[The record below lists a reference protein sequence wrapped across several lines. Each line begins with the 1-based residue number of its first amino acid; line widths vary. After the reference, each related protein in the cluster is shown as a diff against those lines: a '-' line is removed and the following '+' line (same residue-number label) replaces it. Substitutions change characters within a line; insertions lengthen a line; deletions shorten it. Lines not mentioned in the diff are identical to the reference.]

1 MLESLD
7 RIDRKLLRE
16 LDLNSRQTYSQLA
29 KKLRLGSDLIEYRV
43 EKYKSQG
50 LIGKFSALVDPF
62 SMGWWVV
69 KNYLKIISDSK
80 KYEKLLVFLKAQQ
93 NTYWLAELNGRS
105 DLIYSFYA
113 SSSRDCSIYSR
124 KLAALF
130 GEIFLEHD
138 VCIPTRIVRFNKKY
152 LSTGPSVTFI
162 QDGAKEIK
170 DLDAIDALLI
180 KQLYENARI
189 TAVEL
194 ADITKLSP
202 ATVRSRIEALE
213 KTGVILGYRLQLNYD
228 QESLLLF
235 KLLLQFSDYSAK
247 LEIEFFEFC
256 KSHPNV
262 TCYIS
267 QIGKYPVEIEVEV
280 GSYRGMNNFI
290 EEFRLRFDRGIRSF
304 ETLMIK
310 RDLYHRFP
318 GLIVKSADA

>member
-1 MLESLD
+1 M
-7 RIDRKLLRE
+7 
-16 LDLNSRQTYSQLA
+16 
-29 KKLRLGSDLIEYRV
+29 
-43 EKYKSQG
+43 
-50 LIGKFSALVDPF
+50 
-62 SMGWWVV
+62 
-69 KNYLKIISDSK
+69 
-80 KYEKLLVFLKAQQ
+80 
-93 NTYWLAELNGRS
+93 
-105 DLIYSFYA
+105 
-113 SSSRDCSIYSR
+113 
-124 KLAALF
+124 
-130 GEIFLEHD
+130 
-138 VCIPTRIVRFNKKY
+138 
-152 LSTGPSVTFI
+152 
-162 QDGAKEIK
+162 
-170 DLDAIDALLI
+170 
-180 KQLYENARI
+180 
-189 TAVEL
+189 
-194 ADITKLSP
+194 
-202 ATVRSRIEALE
+202 
-213 KTGVILGYRLQLNYD
+213 ILGYRLQLNYD